1 MIFNT
6 KHIRILVVLLVL
18 LVVFFMVDIRLG
30 SVNIPFSDVFSSFF
44 TSDGSVTEVIIKKYR
59 LPKAITAILVG
70 IGLSISGLLMQT
82 LFRNPLAGPY
92 ILGVSS
98 GASLGVAL
106 VILGSSFM
114 PLFIQ
119 NVLQSSVSILLA
131 AGFGSFLVLLLIVFI
146 AQKLKNTLIVLIVGV
161 MLGSFT
167 NALVS
172 LLSYFGKADE
182 LQKYIVWNLGS
193 LAHLSTE
200 NILSVAFVV
209 LIGFGFSL
217 QMAKALDLLLLGENY
232 AQSLGLP
239 IKKTRLKIIAITGL
253 VTGALTAFVG
263 PIAFIGLA
271 VPHIAKMIFKTSNH
285 FILLISSALLG
296 AISLLLCDVLSQQ
309 LLKNTVIPIN
319 VLTSL
324 IAVPVIVYLVF
335 NKQKIQF

>member
-18 LVVFFMVDIRLG
+18 LVVFFIVDIRLG

-44 TSDGSVTEVIIKKYR
+44 TSDGSVTEVIIKNYR

-119 NVLQSSVSILLA
+119 NMLQSSVSILLA

-146 AQKLKNTLIVLIVGV
+146 SQKLKNTLIVLIVGV

-193 LAHLSTE
+193 LAHLSIE

-296 AISLLLCDVLSQQ
+296 AIILLLCDVLSQQ

-324 IAVPVIVYLVF
+324 IAVPVIIYLVF

>member
-1 MIFNT
+1 MISNT
-6 KHIRILVVLLVL
+6 KHIRILLFLLFLV
-18 LVVFFMVDIRLG
+18 VVFFIIDIRLG
-30 SVNIPFSDVFSSFF
+30 SVNIPFSDVFSSFY

-119 NVLQSSVSILLA
+119 NMVQSSVSILLA

-146 AQKLKNTLIVLIVGV
+146 SQKLKNTLIVLIVGV

-200 NILSVAFVV
+200 NILSLALVV

>member
-1 MIFNT
+1 LIFNT

-44 TSDGSVTEVIIKKYR
+44 TSDGSVTEVIIKNYR

-119 NVLQSSVSILLA
+119 NMLQSSVSILLA

-146 AQKLKNTLIVLIVGV
+146 SQKLKNTLIVLIVGV

>member
-44 TSDGSVTEVIIKKYR
+44 TSDGSVTEVIIKNYR